1 MNEPGFENSM
11 FTDEKSYEINIHAWV
26 CIQNTITGYK
36 RVPQLILPNYNT
48 LRINLFWTNSQAVE
62 TDVSINE
69 VRNSYFDEWIP
80 LENDK
85 SFIYT
90 DYEVALVV
98 AFWEGWFEWQ
108 FATNKFACHWK
119 PIL

>member
-1 MNEPGFENSM
+1 M
-11 FTDEKSYEINIHAWV
+11 
-26 CIQNTITGYK
+26 
-36 RVPQLILPNYNT
+36 
-48 LRINLFWTNSQAVE
+48 NSQAIV
-62 TDVSINE
+62 TDVSIYE

-98 AFWEGWFEWQ
+98 AFWEGWFKWQ
-108 FATNKFACHWK
+108 LQRTSLLVIGSLFIKK
-119 PIL
+119 Q

>member
-1 MNEPGFENSM
+1 M
-11 FTDEKSYEINIHAWV
+11 
-26 CIQNTITGYK
+26 
-36 RVPQLILPNYNT
+36 
-48 LRINLFWTNSQAVE
+48 NSQAIV
-62 TDVSINE
+62 TDVSIYE

-98 AFWEGWFEWQ
+98 AFWEG
-108 FATNKFACHWK
+108 
-119 PIL
+119 